1 MKWLYYYSKLC
12 YATRIPCQDHDAD
25 GPAAAHPLPVVLQ
38 GPAAFPTLLSSPGP
52 SKYLGLIVWLITFD

>member
-1 MKWLYYYSKLC
+1 MAVLLQQVMLC
-12 YATRIPCQDHDAD
+12 HQNPLDHDAD

-38 GPAAFPTLLSSPGP
+38 GPAAFPTLLSSPLAGP